1 MLAIG
6 LMSGTSLD
14 GIDAALIETD
24 GEAFVR
30 PIAFRGEPYS
40 DAARAQLAEA
50 TRMALTFDKP
60 RASPPVVAAG
70 ELITRAHVF
79 AVHKLLA
86 DAGVAAAAVDVIGF
100 HGQTIAHRPDRR
112 WTWQIGDG
120 AAVARA
126 TGIATVSDFRSA
138 DVAAGGQGA
147 PLLPVYHAALAAGLE
162 GPVAVL
168 NLGGV
173 GNITFIPG
181 GTDMH
186 DSREMSPERAQM
198 MDRDGL
204 VAFDTGP
211 ANGLIDSWVEAETG
225 ARYDAG
231 GALAASGRV
240 DETVLTAMLD
250 HPFFD
255 APPPKSLDRNDF
267 TIQPARGLSA
277 ADGAATLTAFT
288 AATVAEAL
296 RHLPARPVRLLVA
309 GGGRHNPTMLAM
321 IAERTGLVVEPT
333 DVLGWN
339 GDALE
344 AEGFAYMAVRTLKG
358 LAISF
363 PGTTGVPVAM
373 AGGVVDR
380 V

>member
-40 DAARAQLAEA
+40 DAARAELAEA

-86 DAGVAAAAVDVIGF
+86 DAGVAAAQVDVIGF

-126 TGIATVSDFRSA
+126 TGITTVSDFRSA

-181 GTDMH
+181 GRDMH
-186 DSREMSPERAQM
+186 DSREMSPERAQVS
-198 MDRDGL
+198 DREGL

-255 APPPKSLDRNDF
+255 APPPKSLDRNDY

-344 AEGFAYMAVRTLKG
+344 AEGFAYMAVRALKG

>member
-24 GEAFVR
+24 GQAVTR

-40 DAARAQLAEA
+40 DVARAQLAEA
-50 TRMALTFDKP
+50 TTLALTFDRP
-60 RASPPVVAAG
+60 RASPPIVAAA
-70 ELITRAHVF
+70 ELINRTHTL
-79 AVHKLLA
+79 AVHKLLGEVQVPAA
-86 DAGVAAAAVDVIGF
+86 DIAVIGF
-100 HGQTIAHRPDRR
+100 HGQTIAHRPDRG

-120 AAVARA
+120 AALAAA
-126 TGIATVSDFRSA
+126 TGITTVSDMRSA

-147 PLLPVYHAALAAGLE
+147 PLLPIYHAALVAGLDK
-162 GPVAVL
+162 PVAVL

-173 GNITFIPG
+173 GNLTYVG
-181 GTDMH
+181 
-186 DSREMSPERAQM
+186 E
-198 MDRDGL
+198 DGAL

-211 ANGLIDSWVEAETG
+211 ANGLIDSWIEAETG
-225 ARYDAG
+225 ARYDKG

-250 HPFFD
+250 HPYFA

-267 TIQPARGLSA
+267 TIQPARGLAA

-288 AATVAEAL
+288 AASVVEGID
-296 RHLPARPVRLLVA
+296 RLPTRPARLLVV
-309 GGGRHNPTMLAM
+309 GGGRHNSTMLAM
-321 IAERTGLVVEPT
+321 IADRSGLTPEPA

-339 GDALE
+339 ADSVE
-344 AEGFAYMAVRTLKG
+344 AEGWGYMAVRALKG
-358 LAISF
+358 LPITY
-363 PGTTGVPVAM
+363 PGTTGCPRPM
-373 AGGVVDR
+373 TGGTIDR
-380 V
+380 I